1 MLIMLFNPLDLTVK
15 TPVELFVIVYP
26 RPSTKVLVT
35 GKTMVCVVEP
45 VKNCWLG
52 LASVRVVVPAAVA
65 VGAYPSLMLSIT
77 GSTALA
83 IVVVPDKV
91 VAPDA
96 DKVVNAP
103 VDGVV
108 APIVELLIVAPEIT
122 GDVESSF
129 VATAIAI
136 LTNSVLISVPRT
148 IFSGSPGDSAS
159 LVAKLVLWI

>member
-1 MLIMLFNPLDLTVK
+1 M
-15 TPVELFVIVYP
+15 IVYP
-26 RPSTKVLVT
+26 RPSTNVLVT
-35 GKTMVCVVEP
+35 GRTTVWVVVP
-45 VKNCWLG
+45 VKNCWLR

-65 VGAYPSLMLSIT
+65 VVAYPSLMLSIT

-122 GDVESSF
+122 VDVESSF
-129 VATAIAI
+129 VATAMAM
-136 LTNSVLISVPRT
+136 LANSVLISVPLT
-148 IFSGSPGDSAS
+148 ILSGSPLISAS
-159 LVAKLVLWI
+159 LVAKFVDCV